1 MDENFVPEPSTS
13 GKVIITTSFG
23 EIEVELWTKEA
34 PVTCRNFIQKCYDG
48 YYDNC
53 IFHRIIKDF
62 MIQTGDPTGTGK
74 GGESIF
80 GYPFRDEFHSRLNFT
95 HRGLVAMANSGKPN
109 DNGSQFF
116 ITLNECQ
123 WLNEKHTIFGK
134 VTGDTIYNVNAIGE
148 VDTDDNDRP
157 TEPIPK
163 IIKTEVTVNPFPNIV
178 MLYSIYF

>member
-1 MDENFVPEPSTS
+1 
-13 GKVIITTSFG
+13 
-23 EIEVELWTKEA
+23 
-34 PVTCRNFIQKCYDG
+34 
-48 YYDNC
+48 
-53 IFHRIIKDF
+53 

-80 GYPFRDEFHSRLNFT
+80 GYPFKDEFHSRLNFT

-134 VTGDTIYNVNAIGE
+134 ITGDTIYNVNAIGE

-157 TEPIPK
+157 TERIPK

-178 MLYSIYF
+178 SCFDNLQSANKQKKVQKSENSAEGNQAFLKVF